1 MEKTNV
7 ITLDDNNK
15 YIIVSKIIIKDVNYY
30 YLVDIHN
37 VKNIKFCQEE
47 QAEDAIILKEIND
60 KEVIT
65 NLIKAFYSQEKGKL
79 N

>member
-1 MEKTNV
+1 MEKTNI

-15 YIIVSKIIIKDVNYY
+15 YVIVSKIIIKDVIYY

-37 VKNIKFCQEE
+37 VKSIKFCQEE
-47 QAEDAIILKEIND
+47 KEGNAIILKEIND

>member
-37 VKNIKFCQEE
+37 VKNIKFCQE
-47 QAEDAIILKEIND
+47 
-60 KEVIT
+60 
-65 NLIKAFYSQEKGKL
+65 KGL